1 MIIGRGTIAQL
12 LNKFSNRED
21 VIIFAS
27 GVSNSLEIDENE
39 FQREINLLYQT
50 INNIKDDHIFV
61 YFSTI
66 NIFDPSLQENRYVL
80 HKKNIEKLITSNLN
94 KSIIIRVP
102 ILIAKSKNP
111 HLLVNYF
118 IDHIKNKLEFVV
130 FKNAYRYFINSTD
143 FVNLSEIIINSDQN
157 GAFNLIIH
165 DKPYSIKNFVTDI
178 ENILKIKG
186 IYEEVEKGS
195 YFEVESNIKFILE
208 NNFIDL
214 EKLDAK
220 KYICHSLRLII

>member
-1 MIIGRGTIAQL
+1 
-12 LNKFSNRED
+12 
-21 VIIFAS
+21 
-27 GVSNSLEIDENE
+27 
-39 FQREINLLYQT
+39 
-50 INNIKDDHIFV
+50 
-61 YFSTI
+61 
-66 NIFDPSLQENRYVL
+66 
-80 HKKNIEKLITSNLN
+80 
-94 KSIIIRVP
+94 
-102 ILIAKSKNP
+102 
-111 HLLVNYF
+111 
-118 IDHIKNKLEFVV
+118 LEFVV